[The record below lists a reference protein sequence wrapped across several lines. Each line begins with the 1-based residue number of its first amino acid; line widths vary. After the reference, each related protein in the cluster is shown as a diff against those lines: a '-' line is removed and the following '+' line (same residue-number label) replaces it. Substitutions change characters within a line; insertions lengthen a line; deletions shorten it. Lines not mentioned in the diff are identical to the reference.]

1 MKLGF
6 YGGTFD
12 PIHHGHLI
20 MAREAVEKLGLDRLF
35 FIPNA
40 RSPHKITTIP
50 APDSLRGEMIRAAIE
65 NEPRFDIEDMEIT
78 RSGVSYTIDTMVEL
92 RERFGPKA
100 KLYYLVGE
108 DNLPKL
114 SSWRRFDELK
124 KIVTFVILCRSEN
137 PPPYPFQTLHRR
149 IDISSTEIRKRIANG
164 QSIRYLVPDKVHDL
178 IINNDLYR

>member
-20 MAREAVEKLGLDRLF
+20 LAREAVEKLGLDRLF

-40 RSPHKITTIP
+40 LSPHKQETQP
-50 APDSLRGEMIRAAIE
+50 APDTLRAEMIRVAIE
-65 NEPRFDIEDMEIT
+65 DEPRFDLEEMEIN
-78 RSGVSYTIDTMVEL
+78 RSGVSYTIDTILAL
-92 RERFGPKA
+92 RERFGAKA
-100 KLYYLVGE
+100 KFFYLVGE
-108 DNLPKL
+108 DNIAAL
-114 SSWRRFDELK
+114 STWRRIDELQK
-124 KIVTFVILCRSEN
+124 MVTFVILCRSEHKT
-137 PPPYPFQTLHRR
+137 PYSYQTIQRR

-178 IINNDLYR
+178 ILSNDLYR